1 MKSSKANRPPI
12 RLRSGIAALSVAMS
26 VAIGTGTVHAAGTA
40 SGTSISNLSTLN
52 YSVGGTAQPAIGSS
66 PTGNTSGAGTATT
79 FVVDNRVNVT
89 VATTD
94 STFVSVVPGQLAQ
107 VTTFTVT
114 NTGNTVQD
122 FALTSAQAANG
133 QTLSEDRQLHT
144 PRARSS
150 SKQWLPTLSGG
161 TDIATFIDELAADA
175 TRTVYSSATFRCAS
189 QHDMPSWS

>member
-1 MKSSKANRPPI
+1 M
-12 RLRSGIAALSVAMS
+12 AL
-26 VAIGTGTVHAAGTA
+26 
-40 SGTSISNLSTLN
+40 
-52 YSVGGTAQPAIGSS
+52 AQPAIGSS

-94 STFVSVVPGQLAQ
+94 ATFVSVVPGALAQ

-133 QTLSEDRQLHT
+133 QTLF
-144 PRARSS
+144 
-150 SKQWLPTLSGG
+150 GG
-161 TDIATFIDELAADA
+161 TDNFDTPA
-175 TRTVYSSATFRCAS
+175 CS
-189 QHDMPSWS
+189 QFVESNAVANGYQSGS